1 MRILVLGA
9 GVSGTAV
16 ARLARRQ
23 GQAVTVYDEAAV
35 HPGPLLELGV
45 GVVTGGWEAG
55 LLDGVD
61 LVVASPGFSE
71 RSLPVVETLEAGVPV
86 WSEVE
91 YAWRQVSDRPVVAI
105 TGTNGKTTV
114 TTLTADML
122 AKSGVATV
130 AAGNIG
136 TALSDVVE
144 GDWEVAVVEVSSFQ
158 LRFIDRFHP
167 GAAALLNI
175 AEDHLD
181 WHGSAGAYAA
191 AKARIFERQQA
202 GDLLVYDAD
211 DPGAASAVRR
221 AAATLHPVSASR
233 RPEGGSGVED
243 GELVLPG
250 LTIPMTE
257 LGSADPAHVVDMAAA
272 AVLAGEV
279 GAGADAVRATLGEF
293 HPTAHRRA
301 VVASIGGVTYV
312 DDSKA
317 TNPHAA
323 LAALA
328 AYPSVVL
335 IAGGLAKGMD
345 LTRLVR
351 APNLVAVV
359 GIGTAGPQLADAAR
373 ERGHTAGDME
383 EAVSIAADLARPGDT
398 VLLAPGAASFDQFDS
413 YSERGN
419 SFISAVRRLE
429 NEGVTSP

>member
-1 MRILVLGA
+1 MLVLGA

-23 GQAVTVYDEAAV
+23 GHAVTVYDEAAV
-35 HPGPLLELGV
+35 HPGPLLEQGV

-55 LLDGVD
+55 LLEGVD

-71 RSLPVVETLEAGVPV
+71 RSLPVVETLEGGVPV

-91 YAWRQVSDRPVVAI
+91 YAWRQVGDRPVVAI

-122 AKSGVATV
+122 KESGVPAV
-130 AAGNIG
+130 VAGNIG
-136 TALSDVVE
+136 TAFSDVVE
-144 GDWEVAVVEVSSFQ
+144 DDWQVAVVEVSSFQ

-167 GAAALLNI
+167 GWAALLNI

-181 WHGSAGAYAA
+181 WHGSPGAYAA
-191 AKARIFERQQA
+191 AKARIFERQEP
-202 GDLLVYDAD
+202 GDILVYDAD
-211 DPGAASAVRR
+211 DPGASTAVRR
-221 AAATLHPVSASR
+221 AASTLHPVSATH
-233 RPEGGSGVED
+233 RPDGGSGVED
-243 GELVLPG
+243 GELILPG
-250 LTIPMTE
+250 LTVPVAD
-257 LGSADPAHVVDMAAA
+257 LGSTDPAHLVDMAAA
-272 AVLAGEV
+272 AVLARE
-279 GAGADAVRATLGEF
+279 AGAEPDAVRATLGRF

-345 LTRLVR
+345 LTGLARV
-351 APNLVAVV
+351 PNLVAVV
-359 GIGTAGPQLADAAR
+359 GIGTAGPQVAEAAG
-373 ERGHTAGDME
+373 ERGHTAGGME
-383 EAVSIAADLARPGDT
+383 EAVAMAAGLARPGDT

-429 NEGVTSP
+429 SEGVTSP